1 MREIEFRKRTLRS
14 SLSASGLAV
23 DCSFRRETDDIQA
36 GVPEL
41 NIMAKDLGTGDRWAS
56 DKLMDDVLN
65 DELGRVLNDLENREL
80 LCRVDVGCFVRL

>member
-1 MREIEFRKRTLRS
+1 
-14 SLSASGLAV
+14 
-23 DCSFRRETDDIQA
+23 
-36 GVPEL
+36 
-41 NIMAKDLGTGDRWAS
+41 MAKDLGTGDRWAS